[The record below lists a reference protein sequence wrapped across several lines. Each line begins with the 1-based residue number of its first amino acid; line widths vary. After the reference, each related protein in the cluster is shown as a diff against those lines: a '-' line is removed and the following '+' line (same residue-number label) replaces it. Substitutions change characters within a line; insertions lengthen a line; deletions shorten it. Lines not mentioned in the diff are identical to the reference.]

1 MSNVKRNDVREPL
14 VHLSKRASIDPV
26 KAWAIR
32 LIAIVLGLI
41 ICGLVAFLLIEKLN
55 QNPGRIGDFY
65 EAFIRGSFS
74 TMKEILLNVMPV
86 TTAEYGASAAARP
99 FNSRLDKSKLTANG
113 FTPLPEW
120 QDALHRYL
128 QEIEVI
134 R

>member
-65 EAFIRGSFS
+65 EAFIRSRTVWS
-74 TMKEILLNVMPV
+74 QS
-86 TTAEYGASAAARP
+86 SA
-99 FNSRLDKSKLTANG
+99 
-113 FTPLPEW
+113 
-120 QDALHRYL
+120 
-128 QEIEVI
+128 
-134 R
+134 